1 MLYNGYRITGITPF
15 TVYNQINTSNMRE
28 NMIKSK
34 SKELNKIKEQV
45 DTVNEKLQE
54 LTEEELKKVAGGDSR
69 SSQGLSIMG
78 ADSAYISQ
86 GMKVVVKE

>member
-1 MLYNGYRITGITPF
+1 MPEEKRIEVTEE
-15 TVYNQINTSNMRE
+15 V
-28 NMIKSK
+28 
-34 SKELNKIKEQV
+34 KEEARQ
-45 DTVNEKLQE
+45 

>member
-78 ADSAYISQ
+78 
-86 GMKVVVKE
+86 GR

>member
-1 MLYNGYRITGITPF
+1 MQEEKKIEVT
-15 TVYNQINTSNMRE
+15 E
-28 NMIKSK
+28 EE
-34 SKELNKIKEQV
+34 KEEARQ
-45 DTVNEKLQE
+45 

-78 ADSAYISQ
+78 VDSAYISQ